1 VEAEQYLSIA
11 AKMGMK
17 ESLDMIKF
25 FYCDENLHPALRRMF
40 SKERLAEIELA
51 YEDAQDEMKSADR
64 DMAAL
69 VGLRNE

>member
-1 VEAEQYLSIA
+1 
-11 AKMGMK
+11 MGMK
-17 ESLDMIKF
+17 VSLDMIKL
-25 FYCDENLHPALRRMF
+25 FYRDENLHPALR
-40 SKERLAEIELA
+40 KERLAEIERA